1 MTITDLCRRG
11 VSQSNGGSYI
21 RLKMHTQLAKIA
33 KKKINSGRMMRC
45 LG

>member
-1 MTITDLCRRG
+1 MKVTDLCRRG

-33 KKKINSGRMMRC
+33 KEEDK
-45 LG
+45 